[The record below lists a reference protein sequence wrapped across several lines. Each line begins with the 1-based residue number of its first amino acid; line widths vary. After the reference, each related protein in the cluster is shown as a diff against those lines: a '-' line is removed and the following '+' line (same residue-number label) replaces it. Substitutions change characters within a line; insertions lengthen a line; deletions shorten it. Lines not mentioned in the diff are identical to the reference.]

1 MLRKLIEKIPGKT
14 YKKWREVVS
23 GAAARTGDF
32 KKSNNIE
39 INYKERRGCDKN
51 TLNKR
56 TR

>member
-1 MLRKLIEKIPGKT
+1 MLNKLIEKIPGKT
-14 YKKWREVVS
+14 YKNGREDMS

-39 INYKERRGCDKN
+39 ANYKEGIGCDKN
-51 TLNKR
+51 TLNKQ